1 MAAAASFSSG
11 AGVCGSAATRSNP
24 RESGSV
30 TGPWRRLRSGRTR
43 CPRAGSR
50 ALADLVPAS
59 GSTLLVQR
67 GASLETVTPV
77 PGSSS
82 SSR

>member
-1 MAAAASFSSG
+1 VRLG
-11 AGVCGSAATRSNP
+11 RDTL
-24 RESGSV
+24 ESGRERQRD
-30 TGPWRRLRSGRTR
+30 GPLASPEEWTDAL
-43 CPRAGSR
+43 PARAGSR